1 MPVTKP
7 NISRWF
13 KIGCIAILYFLLFS
27 VGYWGGGW
35 LTEVVAMAFG
45 NDTKSDDFYVLLVC
59 LFFYAM
65 FMALPFVPGME
76 ISLALFAVFGPNVAV
91 GIYAA
96 TVTALTISFLIGRLL
111 PLSLIASLFGSFGFQ
126 RAKDLVL
133 QLQPLSAE
141 AKLDVL
147 VDHAPKRIAPT
158 LLRHRYLAV
167 MVALNIPGNAIIG
180 GGGGIGLLAGITK
193 LYSIPRF
200 IGAVSLATLPV
211 PLFILLMSDTTLW

>member
-1 MPVTKP
+1 MPATNF
-7 NISRWF
+7 NISRWI
-13 KIGCIAILYFLLFS
+13 KIGCIVILYVSLFS
-27 VGYWGGGW
+27 AGYWGGGW
-35 LTEVVAMAFG
+35 LTEFAAMGFG
-45 NDTKSDDFYVLLVC
+45 DDAKSHEFHVLLVG

-65 FMALPFVPGME
+65 LMAIPFVPGME
-76 ISLALFAVFGPNVAV
+76 LSLALFAVFGPKVAV
-91 GIYAA
+91 AIYAA
-96 TVTALTISFLIGRLL
+96 TVIALTLSFLIGRLL
-111 PLSLIASLFGSFGFQ
+111 PLSLIASIFDRFGFQ

-133 QLQPLSAE
+133 QLQPLSAQE
-141 AKLDVL
+141 KLDVL

-193 LYSIPRF
+193 LYTIPRF

-211 PLFILLMSDTTLW
+211 PLFILIMNDVALW